1 VRQLAWLSATP
12 KDDKKN
18 RITQFREAE
27 YTADQ
32 LDELYP
38 DVGDAHYLVGLF
50 YDSGIW
56 TQTGMGNVPLS
67 WQEIQ
72 AWNNVN
78 EYELPLWT
86 IKLIKQMSDTYCQ
99 EFSKSSELCQAP
111 YTKEQEVVLESEEVV
126 GNRVAN
132 QLRSMSNKKR
142 E

>member
-1 VRQLAWLSATP
+1 MAWLSATP

-18 RITQFREAE
+18 RITQFREAD

-72 AWNNVN
+72 AWNSVN
-78 EYELPLWT
+78 EYDHPLWI
-86 IKLIKQMSDTYCQ
+86 IKLIKQMSDVYCQ
-99 EFSKSSELCQAP
+99 EFSKYSEFCAAP
-111 YTKEQEVVLESEEVV
+111 YTKEVEALIEPEEVV
-126 GNRVAN
+126 GNRVAS
-132 QLRSMSNKKR
+132 QLRSMIRK
-142 E
+142 